1 MNQARAVNEV
11 VNGLKPS
18 QSSIIRQ
25 GAADPPPLRVVNGTV
40 TKTSSTITTAAREN
54 VSLSP
59 VVPSG
64 LPSSISPVP
73 TAGQGGNSTIRWTA
87 GLPAHQEHE
96 YEDVHASDPE
106 KEIPDVPQE
115 PIRRPIVPS
124 LATLE
129 KAVSAK
135 IYFENLYFPLLRH
148 PPSREQRRL
157 AMEKDMMNM
166 QLSEVQKDYLRTRWR
181 QNETA
186 YLRERR
192 RKVDVSAFVKLK
204 TIGHGISLF
213 SWPVA

>member
-25 GAADPPPLRVVNGTV
+25 GAAEPPPLRVVNGTV
-40 TKTSSTITTAAREN
+40 TTTSSTITTAAREN

-59 VVPSG
+59 VAPSG
-64 LPSSISPVP
+64 LPSSVSPAP

-166 QLSEVQKDYLRTRWR
+166 QLSEVQKEYLRTRWR

-213 SWPVA
+213 SSSVA